1 MHRSIPNP
9 LMRMLY
15 NHHQTRARIAATLP
29 RTNRKQKQM
38 RASHAPEEIPT
49 QNTCTPSL
57 QAVFVISRN
66 ITLSLSLST
75 CPVYRSCIYCCK
87 FTIESCSPGTTTTT
101 NITKPSRQTKT
112 TTNNP
117 PSTVRRLR
125 SVSVVE
131 NVSPFNHHHHHQ
143 QNYCYYFYYYYY
155 FMYTLPPTVLC
166 YTASTATI
174 TRTWA
179 SQYPV

>member
-66 ITLSLSLST
+66 ITLSLSVNLS
-75 CPVYRSCIYCCK
+75 CVPFVYLLLQVHNRELLSGHNNNHHQYHQ
-87 FTIESCSPGTTTTT
+87 
-101 NITKPSRQTKT
+101 PSRQTKT

-174 TRTWA
+174 TRT
-179 SQYPV
+179 